1 MRKSIWWQDDHPALL
16 DQTRLPFEE
25 VILHCRSTNELVEA
39 IVSLRVRGAPA
50 IGVAAAYGMAH
61 AALLASA
68 RYLDGGSAFREA
80 VAAAADQ
87 LAATRPTA
95 VNLFWAIARMR
106 ARADSAG
113 DIVPSALARVLLEE
127 AHAIAAEDEAACKR
141 MGELGAPLI
150 ESGMHLLTHC
160 NAGALATAG
169 IGTATAPIFTA
180 HQLGRDLHV
189 FVDETRPLLQGARL
203 TAWEFDR
210 AGVPFTLIAD
220 NMAASLMHR
229 GRINAVFVGADRIAA
244 NGDVANKIGTFGVAL
259 AAHAHGVPFYV
270 VAPTSTVDLAT
281 TDGDAIPI
289 EERRAEEVRGAHGH
303 RLVPDRFPVY
313 NPAFDVTPARYVTA
327 IITEQGIARAPY
339 AQALAGMHHAGSRKG
354 SR

>member
-1 MRKSIWWQDDHPALL
+1 MRKTIWWQDDHPRSC

-25 VILHCRSTNELVEA
+25 VTLHCRSTDSWRRRLSVFGY
-39 IVSLRVRGAPA
+39 VGRPA
-50 IGVAAAYGMAH
+50 IGVAAAYGLAH
-61 AALLASA
+61 AAL
-68 RYLDGGSAFREA
+68 
-80 VAAAADQ
+80 VAAARYPHDETSFQDVVVGAANQ

-95 VNLFWAIARMR
+95 VNLFWAISRLR
-106 ARADSAG
+106 ACADASVGTAPAMVAAG
-113 DIVPSALARVLLEE
+113 LLDE
-127 AHAIAAEDEAACKR
+127 AHAIAAEDEAACRR

-150 ESGMHLLTHC
+150 EAGMNLLTHC

-180 HQLGRDLHV
+180 HALGRPLHV

-220 NMAASLMHR
+220 NMAASLMRR

-259 AAHAHGVPFYV
+259 AAHAHNIPFYV
-270 VAPTSTVDLAT
+270 VAPTSTLDLAT
-281 TDGDAIPI
+281 ADGDAIPI
-289 EERRAEEVRGAHGH
+289 EERNAAEVRSAHGH

-313 NPAFDVTPARYVTA
+313 NPAFDVTPAAYVTA
-327 IITEQGIARAPY
+327 IITEQGIAHAPY
-339 AQALAGMHHAGSRKG
+339 TEALADLPFAARRKG
-354 SR
+354 SQ